1 MGSYIVFRIFGDGQ
15 EEHGTA
21 GGRIWG
27 LGFGIWGLGF
37 GVWGLVFGVWGLG
50 FGVWGLGHVFRPDQ
64 HIDDKDR
71 EGEEVSVKQ
80 AAAEGPAAAVTQ
92 CLNRNVV

>member
-15 EEHGTA
+15 EEHGTE

-27 LGFGIWGLGF
+27 LGFR
-37 GVWGLVFGVWGLG
+37 VEGLG

-71 EGEEVSVKQ
+71 EGEEVSVEQ
-80 AAAEGPAAAVTQ
+80 AAAEGPAAAV
-92 CLNRNVV
+92 